1 MNEHAMPLP
10 LELPLEQL
18 RRYHG
23 TNPCP
28 DDFAR
33 FWEDALIELEEV
45 DPRPEWSAS
54 TFQVPFAQCS
64 DLFYTGTLGARIH
77 AKVLQPA
84 ASAAAQPAVLMFHG
98 YAASSGEWVD
108 KLPYVAGGF
117 TVAAMDCRGQGGE
130 SEDPG
135 RVSGWTLRGHVVRGL
150 GDSPTALYYRHVFLD
165 AVQLTRLVMG
175 LPKVN
180 AEQVALFGRSQGA
193 GLALACAALEPRVR
207 RVAALYPFLCDY
219 KRAWELNLPS
229 RAYAE
234 VREYFRRF
242 DPLHQCEDEI
252 FTRLGYI
259 DVQHHCPAVRAEILM
274 AIGLADMECPPSTQ
288 FAAFNKIEGNK
299 KLLLYPDFGHERLPA
314 CMDDVYRFIT
324 EGWKTGGDSR
334 QPP

>member
-1 MNEHAMPLP
+1 MNGSAMSHP
-10 LELPLEQL
+10 LELSLEDL
-18 RRYHG
+18 RRYRG
-23 TNPCP
+23 TNPRP
-28 DDFAR
+28 GDFAR

-64 DLFYTGTLGARIH
+64 DLLYTGTLGARIH
-77 AKVLQPA
+77 AKVLQPYA
-84 ASAAAQPAVLMFHG
+84 TSRPSVAQPAILMFHG
-98 YAASSGEWVD
+98 YAASSGEWID

-117 TVAAMDCRGQGGE
+117 TVAAMDCRGQGGK

-135 RVSGWTLRGHVVRGL
+135 GVSGWTLRGHIVRGL
-150 GDSPTALYYRHVFLD
+150 GDHPTALYYRHVFLD
-165 AVQLTRLVMG
+165 AVRLARLVME

-180 AEQVALFGRSQGA
+180 EERVAVFGRSQGA
-193 GLALACAALEPRVR
+193 GLALACAALEPRIR

-219 KRAWELNLPS
+219 KRAWALNLPS
-229 RAYAE
+229 SAYAE

-259 DVQHHCPAVRAEILM
+259 DVQHHCPAVNADVLM
-274 AIGLADMECPPSTQ
+274 AIGLADTECPPSTQ
-288 FAAFNKIEGNK
+288 FAAFNKIEANK

-314 CMDDVYRFIT
+314 FMDDVYRFIL
-324 EGWKTGGDSR
+324 EGWERGGGTR
-334 QPP
+334 